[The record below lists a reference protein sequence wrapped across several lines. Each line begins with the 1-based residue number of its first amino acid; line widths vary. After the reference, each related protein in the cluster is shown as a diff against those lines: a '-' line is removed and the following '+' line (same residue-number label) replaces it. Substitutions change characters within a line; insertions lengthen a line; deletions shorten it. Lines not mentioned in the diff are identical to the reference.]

1 MACWS
6 RLEQTCG
13 GMEAIAAERQRHL
26 ELQKEVRQRDGDL
39 SAFFMGE
46 KSSTGKWPSRRETQK
61 YMRERG
67 EMEIFFGRRRW
78 NWINEAMRQAESFGV
93 KKLTN

>member
-1 MACWS
+1 
-6 RLEQTCG
+6 
-13 GMEAIAAERQRHL
+13 
-26 ELQKEVRQRDGDL
+26 
-39 SAFFMGE
+39 MGE
-46 KSSTGKWPSRRETQK
+46 KSSTRKWPSRRETQK

-67 EMEIFFGRRRW
+67 EKEIFFGRRRW